1 MGQLTKVTPDMIR
14 VANNVTS
21 TTVGNTTTG
30 ISLTFDES
38 GVIVAASNVVQSIA
52 NTQLTGTITEAQI
65 ADGAVSN
72 TKISAVDSSKLTGNV
87 AAARIT
93 NALNAGGSAPIYACR
108 AWVNFN
114 GQTTPGTIR
123 ASGNVSSV
131 ARNGTG
137 DYTVNF
143 TNALSDADYAY
154 SLSNASSSS
163 WDSGYITTRF
173 SSDTQSTTQLQ
184 IRTGFVDAAAGTQ
197 ALINLSTICVLIF
210 R

>member
-65 ADGAVSN
+65 ADEAVSN

-87 AAARIT
+87 AADRIT
-93 NALNAGGSAPIYACR
+93 TALNASGSAPIYACR

-114 GQTTPGTIR
+114 GTGTVAIR
-123 ASGNVSSV
+123 ASGNVSSITD
-131 ARNGTG
+131 NGTG

-143 TNALSDADYAY
+143 TTAMPDANYAMV
-154 SLSNASSSS
+154 SGGTK
-163 WDSGYITTRF
+163 DSG
-173 SSDTQSTTQLQ
+173 
-184 IRTGFVDAAAGTQ
+184 Q
-197 ALINLSTICVLIF
+197 ALPRSVLYSGGTKTTSAMQIEVEETNQGTNFDNSDIYIAIF

>member
-65 ADGAVSN
+65 ADEAVSN

-114 GQTTPGTIR
+114 GLSGQVGIR

-131 ARNGTG
+131 TRNGTG

-143 TNALSDADYAY
+143 TTAMPDVNFSAVINANNTSPFNGMFASADHGSGGSVSTSTMQFYTCAPDGSIADARSIYV
-154 SLSNASSSS
+154 S
-163 WDSGYITTRF
+163 
-173 SSDTQSTTQLQ
+173 
-184 IRTGFVDAAAGTQ
+184 
-197 ALINLSTICVLIF
+197 IF